1 MEGWQASRNRSDS
14 SGGQLTIRTDAQS
27 ANDLPEV
34 VSWSK
39 PDEVRIAGA
48 ESLLPVVEIYATGW
62 QTALRRDPIVKSLSL
77 DWKVALPQ
85 VVSIPV
91 KTPQVKVLGFA
102 FPESASW
109 ESFARKADQQSQQQE
124 HQSRPKRKTSKT
136 NSSRSKKAPRGR
148 TRVIPP
154 RDIIKLEDRLYY
166 LLQPPL
172 ESIATTESLRF
183 PFAPFPYQFEGVAFL
198 YSRFAGI
205 LADEMG
211 LGKTMQAITT
221 IRMLLCSGEIRNVLL
236 VCPKPL
242 VSNWKKEFELWAP
255 EIPISI
261 VQGNSS
267 RRQWQWEQTSDVPVT
282 IANYELVLR
291 DELVVTDED
300 RHFDLVVLD
309 EAQRI
314 KNKASST
321 SRVIRRIPRMRSWAL
336 TGTPVENSCEDLVG
350 IFEFLSPGY
359 LYTGLE
365 PSRMGEM
372 VGDYILRRTKSM
384 VMTDMPPCMNRDAE
398 IALSPEQWDQYQ
410 VAENDGVIKLNKMG
424 DALTIQHVFE
434 LVLRLKQICNF
445 DPLTGASAKLDR
457 LEADLEEVAASGKK
471 AIVFSQWV
479 KTLEKIAERL
489 ERFNPLQ
496 YHGRIPSNKRDP
508 ILERFKEDKDCSVIL
523 MSYGAGAVGLNLQ
536 FCEYVFL
543 FDRWWNPAVEDQ
555 AINRA
560 HRIGAKGA
568 VTVTRMISSGT
579 IEERIHQV
587 LEEKRELFDMILSH
601 AKGPTKSGLSQ
612 EDIFGL
618 FQLKMPTPRMG
629 GF

>member
-1 MEGWQASRNRSDS
+1 MLGGLSKALEQAFDPTFRGVAIKTFGFRF
-14 SGGQLTIRTDAQS
+14 A
-27 ANDLPEV
+27 DLPAEGV
-34 VSWSK
+34 LAGVPAGK
-39 PDEVRIAGA
+39 PADTT
-48 ESLLPVVEIYATGW
+48 PATATTRSP
-62 QTALRRDPIVKSLSL
+62 QT
-77 DWKVALPQ
+77 
-85 VVSIPV
+85 
-91 KTPQVKVLGFA
+91 
-102 FPESASW
+102 
-109 ESFARKADQQSQQQE
+109 
-124 HQSRPKRKTSKT
+124 
-136 NSSRSKKAPRGR
+136 
-148 TRVIPP
+148 TRMKPP
-154 RDIIKLEDRLYY
+154 RDVIKLQDRLYY
-166 LLQPPL
+166 VLQPPL
-172 ESIATTESLRF
+172 EALTGSLRF
-183 PFAPFPYQFEGVAFL
+183 PFQPFPYQFEGVAFL
-198 YSRFAGI
+198 FPRHAAI

-221 IRMLLCSGEIRNVLL
+221 IRMLLCSSEVRNVLL
-236 VCPKPL
+236 ICPKPL

-261 VQGNSS
+261 VHGNSS
-267 RRQWQWEQTSDVPVT
+267 RREWQWTQTADVPVT

-314 KNKASST
+314 KNKSSST
-321 SRVIRRIPRMRSWAL
+321 SRVIRRIPRTRSWAL

-365 PSRMGEM
+365 PARMGEM
-372 VGDYILRRTKSM
+372 VGDYILRRTKAM

-543 FDRWWNPAVEDQ
+543 FDRWWNPAIEDQ

-568 VTVTRMISSGT
+568 VTVTRMISTGT

-587 LEEKRELFDMILSH
+587 LEEKRELF
-601 AKGPTKSGLSQ
+601 
-612 EDIFGL
+612 
-618 FQLKMPTPRMG
+618 
-629 GF
+629 

>member
-1 MEGWQASRNRSDS
+1 LEGWQASRNRSDS
-14 SGGQLTIRTDAQS
+14 SGGQLTNRTDAQS

-62 QTALRRDPIVKSLSL
+62 QTALRRDPVVKSLSL

-183 PFAPFPYQFEGVAFL
+183 PFTPFPYQFEGVAFL

-445 DPLTGASAKLDR
+445 DPLTGTSAKLDR

-496 YHGRIPSNKRDP
+496 YHGRIPSNKRDS
-508 ILERFKEDKDCSVIL
+508 ILDQFKQDPECSVIL

-587 LEEKRELFDMILSH
+587 LEEKRELFDTILSQ

-618 FQLKMPTPRMG
+618 FELKLPVG
-629 GF
+629 

>member
-14 SGGQLTIRTDAQS
+14 SGGQLTNRTDAQS

-62 QTALRRDPIVKSLSL
+62 QTALRRDPVVKSLSL

-183 PFAPFPYQFEGVAFL
+183 PFTPFPYQFEGVAFL

-321 SRVIRRIPRMRSWAL
+321 SRVIRRIPRTRSWAL

-445 DPLTGASAKLDR
+445 DPLTGTSAKLDR

-479 KTLEKIAERL
+479 QTLEKIAERL

-587 LEEKRELFDMILSH
+587 LEEKRELFDTILSQ

-618 FQLKMPTPRMG
+618 FELKLPVG
-629 GF
+629 

>member
-14 SGGQLTIRTDAQS
+14 SGGQLTNRTDAQS

-62 QTALRRDPIVKSLSL
+62 QTALRRDPVVKSLSL

-183 PFAPFPYQFEGVAFL
+183 PFTPFPYQFEGVAFL

-321 SRVIRRIPRMRSWAL
+321 SRVIRRIPRTRSWAL

-445 DPLTGASAKLDR
+445 DPLTGTSAKLDR

-587 LEEKRELFDMILSH
+587 LEEKRELFDTILSQ

-618 FQLKMPTPRMG
+618 FELKLPVG
-629 GF
+629 

>member
-14 SGGQLTIRTDAQS
+14 SGGQLTNRTDAQS

-62 QTALRRDPIVKSLSL
+62 QTALRRDPVVKSLSL

-183 PFAPFPYQFEGVAFL
+183 PFTPFPYQFEGVAFL

-321 SRVIRRIPRMRSWAL
+321 SRVIRRIPRTRSWAL

-445 DPLTGASAKLDR
+445 DPLTGTSAKLDR

-471 AIVFSQWV
+471 AIIFSQWV
-479 KTLEKIAERL
+479 QTLEKIAERL

-587 LEEKRELFDMILSH
+587 LEEKRELFDTILSQ